1 MNLSVRPATEE
12 DAGSIVELLNPIIR
26 AGKYT
31 AMDQEI
37 SVADQAAF
45 IRDFPK
51 RGVYN
56 VAVSNENQKVVGI
69 QDVQPAFPV
78 FLNAFKH
85 VGNIGT
91 FVSLDMHRSGVGRNL
106 CETTFKQAKEQ
117 GFLKL
122 TAMIRAD
129 NPLAVLF
136 YQNQGFKIIGTAKKH
151 AFVGGDY
158 IDEVI
163 AERFLGI
170 PRS

>member
-1 MNLSVRPATEE
+1 MNLSVRPAQEE
-12 DAGSIVELLNPIIR
+12 DAGSIIELLNPIIQS
-26 AGKYT
+26 GLYT
-31 AMDQEI
+31 AMDKEL
-37 SVADQAAF
+37 SVDDQARF
-45 IRDFPK
+45 IREFPP

-56 VAVSNENQKVVGI
+56 VAVCNDSQRVVGI

-106 CETTFKQAKEQ
+106 CEATFKQAKEQ
-117 GFLKL
+117 GFIKL

-129 NPLAVLF
+129 NPMAVLF